1 MMAEK
6 GEEGVWAERAVRA
19 VSRAFPLVEFSTWS
33 GCERL
38 LPQAHACAELIN
50 DWGLE
55 FADTARLLNERAL
68 AIREKVL
75 GPDHPDVAKSLDY
88 LALLYA
94 CRGQYAQAESLYES
108 SLAIREKTLGPE
120 HPDAA
125 TSLENYAHRT
135 VPQLL
140 VWAEILSKL
149 RSSEI
154 LDRATPN

>member
-1 MMAEK
+1 VATSLDYLTVLYGDQGQYLKAEPFC
-6 GEEGVWAERAVRA
+6 R
-19 VSRAFPLVEFSTWS
+19 
-33 GCERL
+33 
-38 LPQAHACAELIN
+38 
-50 DWGLE
+50 
-55 FADTARLLNERAL
+55 RAL

-154 LDRATPN
+154 PDRATPN